1 LTTDLLNYYPLLI
14 LLAPIIAAALA
25 YFPGKDRSDS
35 RYTIGWWVF
44 VAGSIASIGTLWQ
57 VSAHGAEPI
66 RIALF
71 AWPWKILPPVELA
84 IDRLAAIMMV
94 VISLIGTL
102 LYRYSTRYM
111 QQDPGLPRFQA
122 LLALDLFF
130 MLFMVSSADLVTLF
144 LSWQLLSWHLSLL
157 SHNYGHDPTAQAS
170 FRTFIML
177 RAGDVAFLSGIVLA
191 YHLYGTVQFAPL
203 FERAMADPVQLTLL
217 GGLKMSGPTAVAL
230 LVFIGGMSKSAQ
242 VPLHMWLPDS
252 LYAPTPVHALLHA
265 GIINVGGFLLNRLAP
280 LYALSSSTLHVVFA
294 VGLITAVLGTGMMLV
309 QNDIKK
315 TLGYSTIG
323 QMGYMIME
331 CGLGAFSLAVF
342 HLIAHGLF
350 KASIFLNCGDVIHQ
364 TRHDPQRPQPATAA
378 QHDRESSGWL
388 TALVV
393 SLVLP
398 LAIVYA
404 AHHFLDIAILDSHG
418 LLIFLLFGWV
428 TASTAALSIFHSNI
442 EATMAVHGS
451 ILVVV
456 GLVSTVYLF
465 AAETFT
471 HFLYPEPGIVAA
483 YFQAG
488 ALPKGVFV
496 LIMTLFIAA
505 ITGGWFFVYADI
517 EGQRKLR
524 SGPLFTHLYLFFANR
539 LYLDALALRL
549 YSALGRVGRILDR
562 SRAAFLVIAVIAL
575 VIGGQGMSG
584 ELSEDT
590 LGVVA
595 GVLVAGLLLPLFPF
609 HIVYVTALT
618 RAPRGL
624 TVALSVLL
632 PALGVGGAAVLIP
645 KLPPPALS
653 AIGVLAA
660 VGAVWGSVKAL
671 TQVQV
676 SRLLAHAGLALYS
689 VLWWHLA
696 QVGKLTPHS
705 MVYALAVTLALGGL
719 IFGWDRIRVRYGD
732 LDLNHIGGL
741 FKPMPR
747 FALCMAL
754 LVMAV
759 VGMPPFALFFG
770 YLTMLLAPSMTM
782 SAGLVVVIAAWF
794 AASWYMFGLMR
805 RLLFGEY
812 RTDLHYEDLGP
823 AEIAAFAAVI
833 AMLILLGSVP
843 EGWMEAGVTML
854 AQFQGGVS

>member
-1 LTTDLLNYYPLLI
+1 MITGLSYYYPLLI
-14 LLAPIIAAALA
+14 PLAPLVAAALTA
-25 YFPGKDRSDS
+25 LPSRDMSDG
-35 RYTIGWWVF
+35 RYTMGWWAF
-44 VAGSIASIGTLWQ
+44 VAGFIASLPVLWQ
-57 VSAHGAEPI
+57 VTQSADPI
-66 RIALF
+66 RVVLF
-71 AWPWKILPPVELA
+71 AWPWKILPVVELS

-94 VISLIGTL
+94 VISGIGTL
-102 LYRYSTRYM
+102 LYRYSTRYL
-111 QQDPGLPRFQA
+111 QQDAGLPLYQTM
-122 LLALDLFF
+122 LALAVSSL
-130 MLFMVSSADLVTLF
+130 LFMVSSADLVTLF
-144 LSWQLLSWHLSLL
+144 IAWQLLSWLLSLL
-157 SHNYGHDPTAQAS
+157 SHNYSHVPTAQAS

-177 RAGDVAFLSGIVLA
+177 RAGDIAFLAGIVLA

-203 FERAMADPVQLTLL
+203 FERAVADPMQLALL
-217 GGLKMSGPTAVAL
+217 GGLKMSGATAVAL
-230 LVFIGGMSKSAQ
+230 LIFIGAMSKSAQ

-252 LYAPTPVHALLHA
+252 LYAPTPIHALLHA
-265 GIINVGGFLLNRLAP
+265 GIINAGGFLLNRLAP
-280 LYALSSSTLHVVFA
+280 LYALSSTTLHVVFA
-294 VGLITAVLGTGMMLV
+294 VGLVTAIVGASMMLV

-342 HLIAHGLF
+342 HLVAHGLF

-364 TRHDPQRPQPATAA
+364 NRHDPQRPQPATTEE
-378 QHDRESSGWL
+378 HDTDSSGWL
-388 TALVV
+388 TALIV

-398 LAIVYA
+398 LVIVYA

-442 EATMAVHGS
+442 EETMAVHGS
-451 ILVVV
+451 MLVVV
-456 GLVSTVYLF
+456 GLVSAAYLF
-465 AAETFT
+465 AAESFT
-471 HFLYPEPGIVAA
+471 HFLYPEKGVVAA
-483 YFQAG
+483 YFKAG

-496 LIMTLFIAA
+496 MIMTLFVAA
-505 ITGGWFFVYADI
+505 ITGGWFFVYADR

-524 SGPLFTHLYLFFANR
+524 SGSLFTHLYLLFANR

-549 YSALGRVGRILDR
+549 YRALGRAGRALDR
-562 SRAAFLVIAVIAL
+562 SLIPFLVLVVIAL
-575 VIGGQGMSG
+575 FISGQGMSG
-584 ELSEDT
+584 VLSGDT

-609 HIVYVTALT
+609 HVVYVTALT

-624 TVALSVLL
+624 TVALSILL

-653 AIGVLAA
+653 AVSVLAA
-660 VGAVWGSVKAL
+660 VGAVWGSLKAL
-671 TQVQV
+671 TQVRVPQ
-676 SRLLAHAGLALYS
+676 LLAHAGLALYS

-696 QVGKLTPHS
+696 QGGKLTHPS

-719 IFGWDRIRVRYGD
+719 TFGWDRLRVRYGD

-759 VGMPPFALFFG
+759 AGLPPFALFFG
-770 YLTMLLAPSMTM
+770 YLAMLLAPSTTM
-782 SAGLVVVIAAWF
+782 SAGLVAVIAAWF
-794 AASWYMFGLMR
+794 AASWYMFGLMK
-805 RLLFGEY
+805 RLLFGPH
-812 RTDLHYEDLGP
+812 RTDLRYEDLGP
-823 AEIAAFAAVI
+823 AEIAAFVAVI
-833 AMLILLGSVP
+833 ALLILLGSVP

-854 AQFQGGVS
+854 AQVQGGVS